1 MSNNA
6 EQMRRQFVQ
15 DYPKEHIKDLTW
27 DEYVIGHGKESHTFC
42 YRLEH
47 ELGELGS
54 VRGNSSGKFGVWYGT
69 HKGSKEGRQF
79 NAKFGDN
86 PDSAFECVKDE
97 IVRLIKAGE
106 KNDTKA
112 IKSSKFGPMVRG
124 KILYVYFPDKFL
136 PIYSME
142 HLEFFID
149 KLGCSVK
156 VRDQFT
162 MQKALIK
169 YHDKYRQNETY
180 LEFIDSLY
188 KAYNPNQTVSN
199 DDYDEEETN
208 GKISRGQTN
217 ADEVTVENYKD
228 EPIEKIGL
236 MKRNGEKYY
245 PRTAK
250 YSMEALALANYS
262 CEYCAEHKSFEKA
275 SDGRRYT
282 EAHHLIPLSR
292 YGEFQESLDNPANIV
307 SLCSECHNRLHYGK
321 DKEEMLKT
329 LYEQRKDR
337 LKKAEIEVDFDK
349 LLGFYDIKGK
359 RGKKK

>member
-15 DYPKEHIKDLTW
+15 DYPKEHINDLTW

-54 VRGNSSGKFGVWYGT
+54 VRGNSSEKFGVWYGK
-69 HKGSKEGRQF
+69 HNGSKEGRQF

-86 PDSAFECVKDE
+86 PDSAFECVKGE

-136 PIYSME
+136 PIYSTE
-142 HLEFFID
+142 HLKFFVNM
-149 KLGCSVK
+149 LGLSADRK
-156 VRDQFT
+156 DQFS

-169 YHDKYRQNETY
+169 YCKEHDKSDNY
-180 LEFIDSLY
+180 LEFAHNLY
-188 KAYNPNQTVSN
+188 KNHNPKDTVSN
-199 DDYDEEETN
+199 DDYNEEETN
-208 GKISRGQTN
+208 AKISRGQTN
-217 ADEVTVENYKD
+217 TDEVNIENYKD
-228 EPIEKIGL
+228 EPMKKIDL
-236 MKRNGEKYY
+236 VKRNGDKYY
-245 PRTAK
+245 PRNPK
-250 YSMEALALANYS
+250 FSIEALALANYS

-282 EAHHLIPLSR
+282 EAHHLIPLSKH
-292 YGEFQESLDNPANIV
+292 GEFQKSLDNPANIV
-307 SLCSECHNRLHYGK
+307 SLCSECHNKLHYGK

-337 LKKAEIEVDFDK
+337 LKDAEIEVDFDK

>member
-27 DEYVIGHGKESHTFC
+27 DEYVIGYGKENRTFC

-54 VRGNSSGKFGVWYGT
+54 VRGNSSGKFGVWYGK
-69 HKGSKEGRQF
+69 HNGSKEGRQF

-97 IVRLIKAGE
+97 IVRLIEAGE

-136 PIYSME
+136 PIYSTE
-142 HLEFFID
+142 HLKFFVNM
-149 KLGCSVK
+149 LGISADRK
-156 VRDQFT
+156 DQFS

-169 YHDKYRQNETY
+169 YCKERCKDKDV
-180 LEFIDSLY
+180 LEFADSLY
-188 KAYNPNQTVSN
+188 KNFNPKNKASI
-199 DDYDEEETN
+199 DDFNEDEIN
-208 GKISRGQTN
+208 RIINRGW
-217 ADEVTVENYKD
+217 ENVDSGEYKD
-228 EPIEKIGL
+228 APIEKSKTVTRSGQ
-236 MKRNGEKYY
+236 KYY
-245 PRTAK
+245 PRDIEQSAK
-250 YSMEALALANYS
+250 AIKEANYS

-282 EAHHLIPLSR
+282 EAHHLIPLSKH
-292 YGEFQESLDNPANIV
+292 GEFQKSLDNPANIV

-321 DKEEMLKT
+321 DKEEILKT